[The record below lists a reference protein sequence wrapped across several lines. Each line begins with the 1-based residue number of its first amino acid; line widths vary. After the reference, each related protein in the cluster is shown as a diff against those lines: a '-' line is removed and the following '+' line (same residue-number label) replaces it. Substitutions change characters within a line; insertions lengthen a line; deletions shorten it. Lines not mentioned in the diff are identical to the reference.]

1 MNTYEL
7 ILRKRNGGELR
18 PEEID
23 ELMRGFVRGEIP
35 DYQMAAFLM
44 AVYFQGMS
52 PAECVQLTRVM
63 AASGEQVDLSGI
75 PGFKV
80 DKHSTGGVGD
90 TTSLVL
96 APLVAACGAV
106 VAKMTGREL
115 GHTGG
120 TVDKL
125 ESIPG
130 MDLTATKSQFRA
142 TAETIGLSI
151 VAQSRDLAPADKLLY
166 ALRNVTATV
175 DTIPLIA
182 SSIMSKKLAGGADG
196 IVLDVK
202 TGNGAFMAALQDAI
216 DLALTMVKIGTDAG
230 RRVVA
235 LVTGMDQPLGHAVG
249 NALEVAEAIATL
261 KDQGPADLTE
271 LVLVM
276 GTEMLMMAGVAADSA
291 DGRRRLKTAMGDGSG
306 LEKFKA
312 FTVAMGG
319 DAACIDHPERLP
331 SAGSRIL
338 VPATGQGYVTA
349 IDTMSV
355 GMMAKA
361 LGAGRQM
368 KGDGIDPAAGVLLH
382 KKLGDPVAVG
392 EALATICVNHG
403 ETPPKTATTT
413 AVARVAK
420 AYTIQSEPIPVPALV
435 RARVTRDGV
444 EVVNHDD
451 G

>member
-1 MNTYEL
+1 MSGVMNTYEL
-7 ILRKRNGGELR
+7 IRRKRDGGELE
-18 PEEID
+18 PADID
-23 ELMRGFVRGEIP
+23 ALVAGFVRGEIP

-44 AVYFQGMS
+44 AVFFRGMS
-52 PAECVQLTRVM
+52 SGECVQLTRAM
-63 AASGEQVDLSGI
+63 AASGEQVDLTGI

-130 MDLTATKSQFRA
+130 MQLTCSKAQFMA
-142 TAETIGLSI
+142 AAETIGLSI

-175 DTIPLIA
+175 DAVPLIA

-202 TGNGAFMAALQDAI
+202 TGNGAFMADFKDAI
-216 DLALTMVKIGTDAG
+216 DLARTMVNIGTDAG

-235 LVTGMDQPLGHAVG
+235 LVTGMDQPLGAAVG
-249 NALEVAEAIATL
+249 NALEVQEAIATL
-261 KDQGPADLTE
+261 KGEGPADLTE

-276 GTEMLMMAGVAADSA
+276 GAEMLVLAGVAA
-291 DGRRRLKTAMGDGSG
+291 
-306 LEKFKA
+306 
-312 FTVAMGG
+312 
-319 DAACIDHPERLP
+319 
-331 SAGSRIL
+331 
-338 VPATGQGYVTA
+338 
-349 IDTMSV
+349 
-355 GMMAKA
+355 
-361 LGAGRQM
+361 
-368 KGDGIDPAAGVLLH
+368 
-382 KKLGDPVAVG
+382 
-392 EALATICVNHG
+392 
-403 ETPPKTATTT
+403 
-413 AVARVAK
+413 
-420 AYTIQSEPIPVPALV
+420 
-435 RARVTRDGV
+435 
-444 EVVNHDD
+444 
-451 G
+451 

>member
-18 PEEID
+18 AQEID

-52 PAECVQLTRVM
+52 PAECVQLTRAM
-63 AASGEQVDLSGI
+63 AASGEQVDLTSI

-130 MDLTATKSQFRA
+130 MDLTCTKSQFMA
-142 TAETIGLSI
+142 TAKRIGLSI

-175 DTIPLIA
+175 DAVPLIA

-202 TGNGAFMAALQDAI
+202 TGNGAFMATPQDAI
-216 DLALTMVKIGTDAG
+216 DLALAMVKIGTDAG

-235 LVTGMDQPLGHAVG
+235 LVTGMDQPLGRAVG

-261 KDQGPADLTE
+261 KGQGPADLTE

-276 GTEMLMMAGVAADSA
+276 GTEMLMMAGVATDSA
-291 DGRRRLKTAMGDGSG
+291 DARSRIKTAIEDGSG
-306 LEKFKA
+306 LEKLKA
-312 FTVAMGG
+312 YVVAMGG
-319 DAACIDHPERLP
+319 DPACIDHPERLP
-331 SAGSRIL
+331 RAENRIP
-338 VPATGQGYVTA
+338 VPAPSQGYVTA

-355 GMMAKA
+355 GMTAKA
-361 LGAGRQM
+361 LGAGRQV

-382 KKLGDPVAVG
+382 KKLGDAVAAG
-392 EALATICVNHG
+392 EALATICATG
-403 ETPPKTATTT
+403 DETVAATATTT
-413 AVARVAK
+413 AMAQVVK
-420 AYTIQSEPIPVPALV
+420 AYTIQSKPVPVPPLV
-435 RARVTRDGV
+435 RARVTLDGF
-444 EVVNHDD
+444 EVLDR
-451 G
+451 

>member
-7 ILRKRNGGELR
+7 IRRKRNGGELT
-18 PEEID
+18 PAEID
-23 ELMRGFVRGEIP
+23 ELVMGFVRGEIP

-52 PAECVQLTRVM
+52 PAECVQLTRAM
-63 AASGEQVDLSGI
+63 AASGEQVDLSAI

-130 MDLTATKSQFRA
+130 VDLTCTKAQFMTNA
-142 TAETIGLSI
+142 QTIGLSI

-175 DTIPLIA
+175 DAIPLIA

-202 TGNGAFMAALQDAI
+202 TGNGAFMADPADAI
-216 DLALTMVKIGTDAG
+216 DLARTMVKIGTDAG

-235 LVTGMDQPLGHAVG
+235 LVTGMDQPLGRAVG
-249 NALEVAEAIATL
+249 NLLEVEEAIATL
-261 KDQGPADLTE
+261 RGAGPADLTE
-271 LVLVM
+271 LVLRM
-276 GTEMLMMAGVAADSA
+276 GAEMLTMAGVTAAPGEA
-291 DGRRRLKTAMGDGSG
+291 RRRLETAIRDGSG
-306 LEKFKA
+306 LRKFKA
-312 FTVAMGG
+312 YAVAMGAEA
-319 DAACIDHPERLP
+319 DCLDHPERLP
-331 SAGSRIL
+331 RAANRL
-338 VPATGQGYVTA
+338 PVPAADQGYVTA
-349 IDTMSV
+349 IDAMSV
-355 GMMAKA
+355 GMASKA
-361 LGAGRQM
+361 LGAGRRV

-382 KKLGDPVAVG
+382 KKLGDPVAFG
-392 EALATICVNHG
+392 DTLATVCANG
-403 ETPPKTATTT
+403 DEATTT
-413 AVARVAK
+413 AAVAQIGA
-420 AYTIQSEPIPVPALV
+420 AYTINSAPVPVPPLV
-435 RARVTRDGV
+435 RARVTRDGI
-444 EVVNHDD
+444 EELAR
-451 G
+451 